1 MLWFID
7 GLTVSG
13 SCIICALL
21 GRHIDRP
28 SVDVSVYY
36 DILTEKRPMCRL
48 IYWPTYWLYWSVE
61 CRLICRPIIVVQL
74 SAELWIDSL
83 LTFHQYTTSL
93 ILEYLVDCSPC
104 CSVNSL
110 YVRNACGGAAQISL
124 FYPLLLSGFFVLIV
138 VCHCPKLGA
147 VTSLQLQ
154 TKFSSF
160 K

>member
-28 SVDVSVYY
+28 SVYVSVYY

-48 IYWPTYWLYWSVE
+48 IYWPKYWLYWSVE
-61 CRLICRPIIVVQL
+61 CRLICRPIVVVQL

-124 FYPLLLSGFFVLIV
+124 FCPPASQWLLCIN
-138 VCHCPKLGA
+138 CC
-147 VTSLQLQ
+147 TSLSKIGCGHL
-154 TKFSSF
+154 SSAPNKILF
-160 K
+160 F